1 MARTI
6 RRQPVQLSTSSSN
19 YPQSYYFNQAQ
30 FKGISTEQNDIT
42 IDQETFADAKNMYI
56 DENGVL
62 VSRLPFKFDG
72 TDAYIVERWDFGRYH
87 LVLQRFLCTES
98 GGTFTQVED
107 TTLKNLYFVFKMTC
121 LATDVLD
128 EYTWSFPVAATGLDY
143 FPEVTCSQV
152 EDKIFV
158 WFAGIDFLCFNTITS
173 IFEDAGKYIYLPIR
187 EFVSN
192 GVSTSF
198 ESENFLTQSYRRRH
212 QLSAVSEINYNNF
225 LGKQIDV
232 YQSSEY
238 LYELE
243 FKANAK
249 SEELLLHPSYRLGHY
264 CVDCV
269 ETARATIFLHYYPET
284 DEISISFD
292 TGAVHKI
299 SKDNL
304 TTQRGEPFLS
314 KDGLCIITFTSS
326 GICKYELP
334 EDNIENGSWKYISYP
349 DTVTAAGYK
358 KMVGYFE
365 TADVYTYIAGCESD
379 TKSMIVYQ
387 RSGGASGFVQKTQ
400 TIDNIKFSDYT
411 EFRISLYRG
420 GQLERLYIVCRGKE
434 VTPEKSVLVGRLPI
448 VDTETESSEYKMLS
462 HKLLTPLRDCG
473 IWTTASELY
482 LSGIFAN
489 IEYTQVVYKF
499 WETDYKEMY
508 YVDES
513 GDSSNKYICRDVY
526 SRISDKYKY
535 HYQYEQILPEYRRKN
550 NVLENGGRLILHALG
565 ADGVEILS
573 ANIWSAVMSIG
584 TTPILRDLQPTSGS
598 TILCRK
604 YAGVVSDYLNN
615 DYSITKGYDET
626 SNILSFFEIKKL
638 RLNPSADEFDIVDE
652 FDNDAL
658 IRDGDIIVLEAT
670 NKNGINKYIYPDAP
684 NGWKVGDDW
693 PDGFPPYKPCFVE
706 DGVVREWNPGD
717 PLPVGPVK
725 IYGSVKIGNN
735 IKPLLYTD
743 EKLLM
748 LVDGELWTS
757 EIQTDTLLELD
768 ERVNIVRGDGLDHIL
783 VNKTVPSH
791 TDLMN
796 EYYLSYDVN
805 NEHLLEV
812 TEGRRDE
819 KTHNDFLLYLPK
831 KNEQKFSSK
840 ITALHHLSDSEMGVF
855 TETDIWY
862 ISTGTLNDTV
872 VYTKPIRS
880 KIPTGLR
887 DGDEVVTALDG
898 QAVIFP
904 SERGIVALAPQDF
917 VATTEKTLSYISDP
931 IQSLYQELY
940 KNDIRIDTYKYFL
953 LFHRRLGRN
962 IIAFDTRNSSWWR
975 WSTPY
980 PISSLLTNNGLRP
993 LLQIDFPGTKPSLLG
1008 VPYILRNDIAY
1019 ADDVIENSLNGD
1031 TSKVYENAQVGER
1044 TVYHRA
1050 EPIIDWWFT
1059 SQKLHFNQI
1068 NNYKSVKSIN
1078 LNLNESAQLKL
1089 CTKAYRDMSHPEQ
1102 DDVFNIKVNEIRTF
1116 VKRFNLMHVTHFQYR
1131 LENDRY
1137 VEVPQ
1142 RFKLNSLSIKYEVKE
1157 RVR

>member
-6 RRQPVQLSTSSSN
+6 RRQPIQLSTSSSN
-19 YPQSYYFNQAQ
+19 YPQPYYFNQAQ
-30 FKGISTEQNDIT
+30 FKGLSTEQNDIT
-42 IDQETFADAKNMYI
+42 IDQQTFADVNNLHI

-62 VSRLPFKFDG
+62 VSRLPFKFDD

-87 LVLQRFLCTES
+87 LMLQRFLCKQS
-98 GGTFTQVED
+98 GDDFVQVDDIGED
-107 TTLKNLYFVFKMTC
+107 NLFFVFKLSCYTSG
-121 LATDVLD
+121 TLD
-128 EYTWSFPVAATGLDY
+128 ERTWSFPVSTTGFDY

-158 WFAGIDFLCFNTITS
+158 WFAGIDFLYFNTITS
-173 IFEDAGKYIYLPIR
+173 VFEDASKYIYLPICELVTNGIST
-187 EFVSN
+187 EFE
-192 GVSTSF
+192 TK
-198 ESENFLTQSYRRRH
+198 NFLTESYRRRH
-212 QLSAVSEINYNNF
+212 QLSAVSDVNYNNF

-249 SEELLLHPSYRLGHY
+249 SEELLLYPSYRLGHY

-269 ETARATIFLHYYPET
+269 ETARTTIFLHYYPET
-284 DEISISFD
+284 DDISISFD
-292 TGAVHKI
+292 TGITHEIPKNNFNT
-299 SKDNL
+299 SH
-304 TTQRGEPFLS
+304 GEPFLS

-326 GICKYELP
+326 GVCKYELP
-334 EDNIENGSWKYISYP
+334 EDDIENGSWEYISYP
-349 DTVTAAGYK
+349 DIVTKTDYE

-365 TADVYTYIAGCESD
+365 TADVYTYIAGCESS
-379 TKSMIVYQ
+379 TKSVIVYQ
-387 RSGGASGFVQKTQ
+387 RSGGTSGFVQKTQ
-400 TIDNIKFSDYT
+400 TIDEIKFDDYT

-420 GQLERLYIVCRGKE
+420 GQLERLYVVCRGKE
-434 VTPEKSVLVGRLPI
+434 VTPEKSVLVGRVRLRI
-448 VDTETESSEYKMLS
+448 VDTETESSEYQTLS
-462 HKLLTPLRDCG
+462 NKLLIPLRDCG

-482 LSGIFAN
+482 LSGIFADT
-489 IEYTQVVYKF
+489 EYTRVEYKF
-499 WETDYKEMY
+499 SEVDSKEVY
-508 YVDES
+508 TVDES
-513 GDSSNKYICRDVY
+513 GDPSNKYICRDIY

-535 HYQYEQILPEYRRKN
+535 HYHYEQILPEYRRKN
-550 NVLENGGRLILHALG
+550 NVLENGGRLTLRALG
-565 ADGVEILS
+565 TDGIEILS
-573 ANIWSAVMSIG
+573 TNVWSAVIPIG
-584 TTPILRDLQPTSGS
+584 VTPALTDFQLMSGS

-604 YAGVVSDYLNN
+604 YATVVSDYLNN

-638 RLNPSADEFDIVDE
+638 SLNPRADEFYVVD
-652 FDNDAL
+652 DDAP

-670 NKNGINKYIYPDAP
+670 GKDGINKYIYPDTP
-684 NGWKVGDDW
+684 NGWEVGDDW
-693 PDGFPPYKPCFVE
+693 PDHFPPYKPCFVD
-706 DGVVREWNPGD
+706 DGVVREWNRGD
-717 PLPVGPVK
+717 PLPIGPVK
-725 IYGSVKIGNN
+725 IYGSVEIGNN

-757 EIQTDTLLELD
+757 EIQTDMLLELD
-768 ERVNIVRGDGLDHIL
+768 ERVNVVRSNGLNHIL
-783 VNKTVPSH
+783 VNKIVPSH
-791 TDLMN
+791 IDLMN
-796 EYYLSYDVN
+796 EYYLAYEKD

-862 ISTGTLNDTV
+862 VSVGTLNDTV

-904 SERGIVALAPQDF
+904 SERGLVALAPQDF
-917 VATTEKTLSYISDP
+917 IATTEKTLSYISDP

-940 KNDIRIDTYKYFL
+940 KSDIRIDTYKYFL
-953 LFHRRLGRN
+953 LFHRRFGRD

-975 WSTPY
+975 WQTPY
-980 PISSLLTNNGLRP
+980 PIRSLLTNNGLRP
-993 LLQIDFPGTKPSLLG
+993 LLQIDFSGTRPSLLG
-1008 VPYILRNDIAY
+1008 IPYILRDDITY
-1019 ADDVIENSLNGD
+1019 KDDIVENSLNGNI
-1031 TSKVYENAQVGER
+1031 SKVYENEQVGER
-1044 TVYHRA
+1044 IVYHRA
-1050 EPIIDWWFT
+1050 EPIINWWFT
-1059 SQKLHFNQI
+1059 SQKLHFDQI

-1102 DDVFNIKVNEIRTF
+1102 DDVFNVKVNEIRTF
-1116 VKRFNLMHVTHFQYR
+1116 VKRFNLMHVMHFQYR

-1142 RFKLNSLSIKYEVKE
+1142 QFKLNSLSIKYEVKE